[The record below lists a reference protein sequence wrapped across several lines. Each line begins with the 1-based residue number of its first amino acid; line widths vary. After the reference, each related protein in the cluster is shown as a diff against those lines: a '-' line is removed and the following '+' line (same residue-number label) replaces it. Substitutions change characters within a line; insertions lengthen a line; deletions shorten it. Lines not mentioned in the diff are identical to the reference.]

1 MATTTKKKAA
11 PKVRL
16 QPSRIRKVAAEWM
29 PQNGKDTTNAI
40 VMTTLAVGAAGIIG
54 YFGWQYYKKKRGQKT
69 SNLEE
74 ELIRTTPTSSNGNST
89 NVTLP
94 SGETIPIT
102 NTNSSGGGKATGK
115 KNTGGGSTYTPPSY
129 NDDFPLKKGSKG
141 ASVKSMQQALISKYG
156 KSLLPKYGADGDFGT
171 ETTNALKKL
180 GLPTIVDESTYNV
193 ILQGG
198 SKSSGSGT
206 SSTTTSLSAVA
217 KKLYSAAVARNFATA
232 LSLLKQLKSQDD
244 YSQASEAFKQYRLRG
259 VRQTLVNGMLNTFT
273 TNDQKQKIRF
283 EFIRMG
289 LKYDGSKWSLSGF
302 DGRPVV
308 TKETTTVW
316 VNPTQSLQV
325 PPMMVLGIEVG
336 QRLDYTM
343 FENNSRFFLVQTRAI
358 KYL

>member
-1 MATTTKKKAA
+1 MAKTTKRKAPA
-11 PKVRL
+11 RARS
-16 QPSRIRKVAAEWM
+16 QPASWREPIERKAG
-29 PQNGKDTTNAI
+29 NGKDTANAI

-54 YFGWQYYKKKRGQKT
+54 YFGWQYYKKQRGKKV

-74 ELIRTTPTSSNGNST
+74 ELIKTTPTDNHT

-94 SGETIPIT
+94 SGDTVNIPD
-102 NTNSSGGGKATGK
+102 SSGGKPTGK
-115 KNTGGGSTYTPPSY
+115 GNSGGGGSYTPPSS

-141 ASVKSMQQALISKYG
+141 ATVKQMQQALINKYG
-156 KSLLPKYGADGDFGT
+156 KSILPKYGADGDFGS

-180 GLPTIVDESTYNV
+180 GLPTSVDESTFNV

-206 SSTTTSLSAVA
+206 SNATASLSEIG
-217 KKLYSAAVARNFATA
+217 KKLYTAASSKNFATA
-232 LSLLKQLKSQDD
+232 LSLLKQLKSSDD
-244 YSQASEAFKQYRLRG
+244 YTQAGETFKKYRLRG
-259 VRQTLVNGMLNTFT
+259 VRQTLVNGMLSTFT

-302 DGRPVV
+302 DGKPIV
-308 TKETTTVW
+308 TKEATTVW
-316 VNPTQSLQV
+316 VSPTQSLQV
-325 PPMMVLGIEVG
+325 PPQMVLGVEVG

-343 FENNSRFFLVQTRAI
+343 FRKQQQVFFSTNTI
-358 KYL
+358 N